1 MPYPAGGLP
10 SPSQDKSPL
19 LGVARTLNFMPV
31 QVHARMTRTI
41 AEINERIK
49 SRDAVVLTAQEVSNK
64 VTEGEDLALKDV
76 DVVTTAT
83 RAIMSGTYAVLSF
96 PMAEAGTFVRAEKV
110 WINGVPGGVGPCPN
124 ERLGIVDLM
133 IYGTAH
139 SKDRSDYGGGHL
151 FRELVEGKE
160 VQVEVETSEGKSLT
174 KALCL
179 DDIPYAQILST
190 RNAFKNYV
198 AFVNPR
204 NAPLQTIFSA
214 LEFPPNLFCATVSGC
229 GQLNPIK
236 NDPLLETIGI
246 GTRILLNGAE
256 GFVMGTGTR
265 SMASRPNLLGLADMH
280 QMSPEYMGGFVTS
293 AGPEC
298 IGAWAV
304 PIPVLNES
312 ILENILLQDRD
323 IALTIMDVNIRQK
336 IGKTTYEDVWGS
348 TDQEIE
354 FDPGKC
360 AGCRKCTTEPVCP
373 MRAISIEMDQV
384 KRDRGKCFNCGL
396 CVSQCTGGAFRGN
409 LGSINLAGRKIPI
422 QLRQSDRTRAVQL
435 AEELKMQILDGSF
448 RITEMVEH
456 L

>member
-1 MPYPAGGLP
+1 
-10 SPSQDKSPL
+10 
-19 LGVARTLNFMPV
+19 
-31 QVHARMTRTI
+31 MTRTI

-49 SRDAVVLTAQEVSNK
+49 SRDAIVLTAQEVRDR
-64 VTEGEDLALKDV
+64 VLDGEELALKDV

-96 PMAEAGTFVRAEKV
+96 PVAEAGTFVRAEKAS
-110 WINGVPGGVGPCPN
+110 INGVPACIGPCPN

-139 SKDRSDYGGGHL
+139 SKDRADYGGGHL
-151 FRELVEGKE
+151 FRDLVEGRE
-160 VQVEVETSEGKSLT
+160 VRVEVETSESESLT
-174 KALCL
+174 NSICL
-179 DDIPYAQILST
+179 DEIPYAQILST

-204 NAPLQTIFSA
+204 TDPLPTIFSA
-214 LEFPPNLFCATVSGC
+214 LEFPPDLSCATVSGC

-236 NDPLLETIGI
+236 NDPNLETIGI

-256 GFVMGTGTR
+256 GFVIGTGTR
-265 SMASRPNLLGLADMH
+265 SMPSRPNLLGLADMH
-280 QMSPEYMGGFVTS
+280 QMRPEYMGGFITS

-298 IGAWAV
+298 IGSWAV

-312 ILENILLQDRD
+312 LLENILLQDRD
-323 IALTIMDVNIRQK
+323 IALTIMDVNVRQK

-348 TDQEIE
+348 TDLEIE
-354 FDPGKC
+354 FDPGRC
-360 AGCRKCTTEPVCP
+360 ASCKKCTAEPKCP
-373 MRAISIEMDQV
+373 MRAITIV
-384 KRDRGKCFNCGL
+384 GDRVERNKGKCFNCGL

-409 LGSINLAGRKIPI
+409 LGAIRLGGRRIPI
-422 QLRQSDRTRAVQL
+422 QLRQSDRARAVKL
-435 AEELKMQILDGSF
+435 AAELKQQILDGSF
-448 RITEMVEH
+448 RMTEMVEH

>member
-1 MPYPAGGLP
+1 
-10 SPSQDKSPL
+10 
-19 LGVARTLNFMPV
+19 
-31 QVHARMTRTI
+31 MTRTI
-41 AEINERIK
+41 AEIKERIK
-49 SRDAVVLTAQEVSNK
+49 SRDAVVLTAQEVCDR
-64 VTEGEDLALKDV
+64 VTNGEELALKDV

-96 PMAEAGTFVRAEKV
+96 PMAEAGSFVRAEQAR
-110 WINGVPGGVGPCPN
+110 INGVPASIGPCPN

-133 IYGTAH
+133 IYGTTH

-160 VQVEVETSEGKSLT
+160 VQVEVETSEGDSLT

-214 LEFPPNLFCATVSGC
+214 LEFPPNSTCATVSGC

-236 NDPLLETIGI
+236 NDPKLETIGI
-246 GTRILLNGAE
+246 GTRILMNGAE
-256 GFVMGTGTR
+256 GFVIGTGTR

-304 PIPVLNES
+304 PVPVLNES
-312 ILENILLQDRD
+312 VLENILLQDRD

-336 IGKTTYEDVWGS
+336 IGKTTYDDVWGS
-348 TDQEIE
+348 TDLEIE
-354 FDPGKC
+354 FNPDKC
-360 AGCRKCTTEPVCP
+360 AGCRKCTAEPVCP
-373 MRAISIEMDQV
+373 MRAITIERDQV
-384 KRDRGKCFNCGL
+384 KRDKGKCFNCGL
-396 CVSQCTGGAFRGN
+396 CVSQCSGAAFRGN
-409 LGSINLAGRKIPI
+409 LGSINLAGRSIPI
-422 QLRQSDRTRAVQL
+422 QLRQSDRARAIEL
-435 AEELKMQILDGSF
+435 AKRLKMLILEGSF
-448 RITEMVEH
+448 RITEMVERI
-456 L
+456 